1 MKKPPHTLC
10 FGITGK
16 VMLKPTPDAKEA
28 QPYVY
33 QRTRPGRGHF
43 KAPDGKEYALRKHT
57 VRTDNPSPEQ
67 LQGRARIAA
76 ANVAWKALDQTAKTT
91 CGLRARKLH
100 MSGYNL
106 FVSEFCR
113 EHPLSEFA

>member
-1 MKKPPHTLC
+1 MKKPPHTVC

-16 VMLKPTPDAKEA
+16 VMLKPTPDATEA

-33 QRTRPGRGHF
+33 QRTRKGRGQF
-43 KAPDGKEYALRKHT
+43 KAPDGKEYVLRRHT
-57 VRTDNPSPEQ
+57 MRTDNPSPEQ

-76 ANVAWKALDQTAKTT
+76 ANQAWKLLQPRDKTAY
-91 CGLRARKLH
+91 GLRARQLQ

-106 FVSEFCR
+106 FVKEFCQ

>member
-1 MKKPPHTLC
+1 MKKPPHTVC

-16 VMLKPTPDAKEA
+16 VKLKPTPDAEQA
-28 QPYVY
+28 ETYVY

-43 KAPDGKEYALRKHT
+43 KGPDGKDYALR
-57 VRTDNPSPEQ
+57 RQGDRRDNPSPEQ

-76 ANVAWKALDQTAKTT
+76 ANQAWKALDPTGKTT
-91 CGLRARKLH
+91 YGLRARKLQ

-106 FVSEFCR
+106 FVSEFCL